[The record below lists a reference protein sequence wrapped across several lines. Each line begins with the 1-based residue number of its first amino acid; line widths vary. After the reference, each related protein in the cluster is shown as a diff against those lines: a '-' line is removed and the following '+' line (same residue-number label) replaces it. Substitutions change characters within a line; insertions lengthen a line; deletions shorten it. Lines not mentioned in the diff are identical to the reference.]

1 MASLME
7 DLITILDE
15 ENTEYEKL
23 LALSMKKTPVI
34 ISADLTKLQEITD
47 DEQEIVG
54 RIHVLDRKRDEN
66 MKDIANVI
74 NRDVKDL
81 KLASLVDMLQARPNE
96 QKKLAEVHD
105 KLRNTIN
112 QMVRTNEQNDELIKS
127 SLEMVQFNMNLLQ
140 AMKTAPESANY
151 TKGAYNSGD
160 VIGSGTGTFDA
171 KQ

>member
-112 QMVRTNEQNDELIKS
+112 QMVRTNEQNAELIKS
-127 SLEMVQFNMNLLQ
+127 SLEMVQFDLTILQ
-140 AMKTAPESANY
+140 AAKAAPETANY
-151 TKGAYNSGD
+151 TKGAYNTGD
-160 VIGSGTGTFDA
+160 VIGSNTKGFDA